1 LILATNQPERS
12 LGKQPTNYTLRVV
25 VGWLVATLSN

>member
-25 VGWLVATLSN
+25 VGWLVATL